1 MAELKSCQIVGTPHL
16 DGKYLAEMDM
26 WPLEDPGLNR
36 IYPFYDNMKQGR
48 WTTTK
53 CKKCGYISYP
63 PGVACP
69 NCWSDELEWVDLPKT
84 AKVVGMTE
92 TLAGAPTGFDSP
104 LIIAWL
110 GFDKAHP
117 LKHLLVRIINCQ
129 AGQLKIGDEVQF
141 VTFEVAAHPI
151 DVKKESKICE
161 RVYYAFEPVK
171 K

>member
-1 MAELKSCQIVGTPHL
+1 MAELKTCQIVGTPYL
-16 DGKYLAEMDM
+16 EGKYIAVLDI
-26 WPLEDPGLNR
+26 WPLEAAENNR
-36 IYPFYDNMKQGR
+36 LYPFYENMKQGR

-53 CKKCGYISYP
+53 CKKCGHISYP

-69 NCWSDELEWVDLPKT
+69 NCWSDELEWIDLPKT
-84 AKVVGMTE
+84 AKVVHLTE

-104 LIIAWL
+104 LIMAWL

-117 LKHLLVRIINCQ
+117 LKHLLVRIINCA
-129 AGQLKIGDEVQF
+129 AGQLKIGDEVRF
-141 VTFEVAAHPI
+141 VTFEVPAYPI
-151 DVKKESKICE
+151 DVKKDTKICE

>member
-1 MAELKSCQIVGTPHL
+1 MAELKPAQIFGVPHL
-16 DGKYLAEMDM
+16 DGKYSVVLDM
-26 WPLEDPGLNR
+26 WPLEAPELTR
-36 IYPFYDNMKQGR
+36 IHPFFDNMKQGR
-48 WTTTK
+48 WTSTK

-84 AKVVGMTE
+84 AKVVGITE
-92 TLAGAPTGFDSP
+92 TLAGAPTGFDVP

-117 LKHLLVRIINCQ
+117 LKHLMARIVNCQ
-129 AGQLKIGDEVQF
+129 PGQLKIGDEVQF
-141 VTFEVAAHPI
+141 VSFEVAAHPM
-151 DVKKESKICE
+151 DVKKETKICE
-161 RVYYAFEPVK
+161 RYYYAFEPVK

>member
-1 MAELKSCQIVGTPHL
+1 MAELKTTQIVGVPHL
-16 DGKYLAEMDM
+16 NGVYSVVLDM

-36 IYPFYDNMKQGR
+36 LYPFYDNLKQGR

-63 PGVACP
+63 PGVACT
-69 NCWSDELEWVDLPKT
+69 NCWSDELEWIDLPKT
-84 AKVVGMTE
+84 AKVVAITE
-92 TLAGAPTGFDSP
+92 TLAGAPLGFDPP
-104 LIIAWL
+104 LIMAWL

-117 LKHLLVRIINCQ
+117 LKHLLVRIINCP
-129 AGQLKIGDEVQF
+129 AGQLKIGDEVKF
-141 VTFEVAAHPI
+141 VTFEVAAHPM

>member
-1 MAELKSCQIVGTPHL
+1 MAELKSCQIVGTPYL
-16 DGKYLAEMDM
+16 DGKYSAVLDI
-26 WPLEDPGLNR
+26 WPLEDPGLTQ

-53 CKKCGYISYP
+53 CKKCGHIFYP
-63 PGVACP
+63 PGVACT
-69 NCWSDELEWVDLPKT
+69 NCWSNELEWIDLPKT
-84 AKVVGMTE
+84 AKVVCLTE
-92 TLAGAPTGFDSP
+92 TMAGAPTGFDSP
-104 LIIAWL
+104 LIMAWL

-141 VTFEVAAHPI
+141 VTFEVPAHPM
-151 DVKKESKICE
+151 DVKKESKTCE